1 MSMNKDK
8 KISKVYVLSFA
19 HVHVSKKFIK
29 LLLFSKKDINRKRK
43 FSGTFSTSKHY
54 HLNICN

>member
-19 HVHVSKKFIK
+19 HVHVSNKFIK